1 MCRITKTIPLICLVM
16 VMLAAAARAQ
26 NAMPHFDEKFYQG
39 AGGGPDSSIPLGT
52 HINMQNWQNYRKFMP
67 LGMQLL
73 LEGKA
78 PFKVPNDFEIVIGPT
93 GSYPLP
99 KKYREDTEKYSRQV
113 QLVKLSTGGYTLKGY
128 QAGLPFPDP
137 SGPLAGT
144 ELLYNNYYDYQPYT
158 SAINVKALYYDR
170 FLSQTENSTT
180 CVHFK
185 TSHISDPGKPLVIP
199 GFEDIYLTENCEVM
213 APEQSKYTT
222 VLQVFYDDPAR
233 VAENYV
239 FVPSLRRSLRL
250 SAAARCAPFAGGD
263 FTNDDFRNGM
273 NVQPPL
279 FQSRYLG
286 TRKFLA
292 AVFTDDTYLDPKNVW
307 LPTMMPKPST
317 VKWQLRDM
325 YIFDNRRVPSLAN
338 GYCYG
343 DRVIYLDKEQ
353 IGPVWLDLYDRDMKF
368 WKFYENFYKI
378 TRIPESGEMAFG
390 SGTTAGIYNM
400 VDFQD
405 EHESVTWIKSWFAAD
420 VPLEYRDYS
429 RWATPSGLSQI
440 MR

>member
-263 FTNDDFRNGM
+263 FTNDDFRNGF
-273 NVQPPL
+273 NLQVPI
-279 FQSRYLG
+279 FQAKFLG
-286 TRKFLA
+286 TKRLLTM
-292 AVFTDDTYLDPKNVW
+292 VFDNKNFYDSGEGIPKTW
-307 LPTMMPKPST
+307 YWPSFIPRPIDG
-317 VKWQLRDM
+317 KWQLRDM
-325 YIFDNRRVPSLAN
+325 YVFE
-338 GYCYG
+338 
-343 DRVIYLDKEQ
+343 DRKS
-353 IGPVWLDLYDRDMKF
+353 
-368 WKFYENFYKI
+368 
-378 TRIPESGEMAFG
+378 TRLNS
-390 SGTTAGIYNM
+390 S
-400 VDFQD
+400 
-405 EHESVTWIKSWFAAD
+405 
-420 VPLEYRDYS
+420 
-429 RWATPSGLSQI
+429 
-440 MR
+440 